1 MQLGRTYIYSNFL
14 KAIMIFATMLL
25 TVGVALI
32 LTPQT
37 DMSEVAKY
45 TVVGIVWLVALYV
58 VSRRFRTIAERNA
71 PRPWWRMTASRFLGW
86 AFAIFFCRDG
96 DMDSCGQQPTSQQ
109 SAARDCVSRIRRPVC
124 CERAAAADAPA
135 VKGGKV
141 AGLGH

>member
-25 TVGVALI
+25 AVGVALM
-32 LTPQT
+32 LAPRT

-58 VSRRFRTIAERNA
+58 VSRRFRTIAEGNA

-86 AFAIFFCRDG
+86 AFAIFF
-96 DMDSCGQQPTSQQ
+96 
-109 SAARDCVSRIRRPVC
+109 
-124 CERAAAADAPA
+124 AAAGIWIA
-135 VKGGKV
+135 
-141 AGLGH
+141 AGSNLLPSNPLLGIAYLAFGNLFVMSALRPPTRRR

>member
-25 TVGVALI
+25 TMGVSLM
-32 LTPQT
+32 LTPRT
-37 DMSEVAKY
+37 DMSEVTKY

-58 VSRRFRTIAERNA
+58 VSRRFRTIAEGNA
-71 PRPWWRMTASRFLGW
+71 PRPWWRMTAARFLGW
-86 AFAIFFCRDG
+86 AFAIFFAAMG
-96 DMDSCGQQPTSQQ
+96 IWIAVGTASQQ

-135 VKGGKV
+135 VRGGKV

>member
-25 TVGVALI
+25 AVGVALI

-71 PRPWWRMTASRFLGW
+71 PRPWWRMTASPFLGW
-86 AFAIFFCRDG
+86 AFAIFFAAMGIWIATGNDLLPNNPLLGIAYLAFGGLFVVSALRP
-96 DMDSCGQQPTSQQ
+96 PT
-109 SAARDCVSRIRRPVC
+109 RR
-124 CERAAAADAPA
+124 R
-135 VKGGKV
+135 
-141 AGLGH
+141 

>member
-32 LTPQT
+32 LTPRT
-37 DMSEVAKY
+37 DMSEVTKY

-71 PRPWWRMTASRFLGW
+71 APTVVVHDRCSLPGLGVCD
-86 AFAIFFCRDG
+86 IFCRDG

-109 SAARDCVSRIRRPVC
+109 SAARDCVSRIRLPVC

-135 VKGGKV
+135 VRGGKV

>member
-14 KAIMIFATMLL
+14 KAIMIFAMMLL

-32 LTPQT
+32 LTPRT

-58 VSRRFRTIAERNA
+58 VSRRFRTIAEGNA

-86 AFAIFFCRDG
+86 AFAIFFA
-96 DMDSCGQQPTSQQ
+96 QQ
-109 SAARDCVSRIRRPVC
+109 SAARDCVSCIRQPVC
-124 CERAAAADAPA
+124 YERAAAADMPA
-135 VKGGKV
+135 VRGGRSP
-141 AGLGH
+141 G

>member
-25 TVGVALI
+25 AVGVALI

-58 VSRRFRTIAERNA
+58 VSRRFRTIAEGNA
-71 PRPWWRMTASRFLGW
+71 PRPWWRMTVSRFLGW
-86 AFAIFFCRDG
+86 AFAIFFAAMGIWIVVGSNLLPNNPLLGIAYLAFGGLFFVSALRP
-96 DMDSCGQQPTSQQ
+96 PT
-109 SAARDCVSRIRRPVC
+109 RR
-124 CERAAAADAPA
+124 R
-135 VKGGKV
+135 
-141 AGLGH
+141 